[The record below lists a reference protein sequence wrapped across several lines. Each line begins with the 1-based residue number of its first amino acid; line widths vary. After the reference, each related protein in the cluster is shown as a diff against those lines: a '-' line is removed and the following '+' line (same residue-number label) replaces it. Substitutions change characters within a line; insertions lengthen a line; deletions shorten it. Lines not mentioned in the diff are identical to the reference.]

1 MLDMSVK
8 FMDNLVVPPKTI
20 EDFIDLK
27 INHGRFSKKKPW
39 KDYSM
44 FIDLIMCMMELAVCA
59 LRILSPQAKNGD

>member
-27 INHGRFSKKKPW
+27 INHGRFSKK
-39 KDYSM
+39 
-44 FIDLIMCMMELAVCA
+44 ITMERLQHVY
-59 LRILSPQAKNGD
+59 